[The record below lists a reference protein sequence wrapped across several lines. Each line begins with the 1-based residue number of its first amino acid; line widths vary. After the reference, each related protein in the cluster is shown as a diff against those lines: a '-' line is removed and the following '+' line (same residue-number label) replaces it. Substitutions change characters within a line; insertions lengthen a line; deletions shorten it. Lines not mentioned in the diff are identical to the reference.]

1 MKYLESI
8 KVVQFFLYE
17 QQEFSIKKITGVF
30 GPNGSGKSSML
41 DASQIALFGG
51 NSNLL
56 ALNAQADDNSTTR
69 NIRSY
74 CLGQYGPNPE
84 DRVRD
89 QATTYITL
97 LFRDSQ
103 TNLPIT
109 VGVCIYASI
118 EKDGHE
124 VLGRYVLH
132 GIELSMGDHLETI
145 DGDEQPRDW
154 KSFRQQLLQRSGQD
168 SETILF
174 IDSERFIRAHLL
186 ALRGSGGAPVTEAFT
201 RAFRFGLRMKF
212 DKTVDNIVR
221 DDVLERKPTNIKKFK
236 DVTDSFK
243 KLAEMVA
250 HVETKIN
257 DGDAILKDFTRAA
270 TESSRA
276 VTWDALA
283 LSCVRE
289 AELEKHD
296 LSTTSLGQAEA
307 RYNDAKS
314 ALQHGQ
320 ISLDE
325 KRADIMRLRALRDG
339 HAAHQDS
346 GTLQLAIEK
355 ANAQAVRG
363 ERELSEFLGLARMH
377 LAAAGVSEHLQ
388 NEATDLRAC
397 AAELPESGKTA
408 ASMSADALRAVFRP
422 MNKLIAAAVTKLFRL
437 PGAIGHEIETLR
449 EQLSEAEDDLKR
461 IKEGRP
467 PLTDNVKKLLLAMQR
482 AKLSP
487 VPVCDLVRVTDP
499 AWQGVIEGYLGPHRE
514 ALLVPPGEEDE
525 SFSCYRSVPLYGVKM
540 GMESRQNINWRP
552 RAGSVAEL
560 IEGDSPAAVAYVRAK
575 FGDLM
580 RAHTNAEALL
590 GPRTLMKD
598 GMYVNGG
605 DIDRVQPVEPSRCR
619 IGKIAIE
626 QRDALA
632 QQIIRL
638 KAQIEVL
645 EKRETAVRKLTNE
658 LIAFNSAENIDRAI
672 AVVKQVKDAL
682 EEKSSLA
689 TRLAATADAEYVRLN
704 LELNAAIEKETG
716 LQGAMNGLY
725 QEESNANSAA
735 GMAIQAESLAA
746 ENSRF
751 ANARAEEARQNGEF
765 DVDAASKDWG
775 QCLDQFGSQ
784 YALMRTHCAD
794 QARLARNR
802 LETARSRGAT
812 NFGQFISKYREH
824 VSREVLGDW
833 QQSRAWLG
841 NFVAQLRDIELVDYK
856 QEMDHAYQT
865 SQETFKTDVAVLLNA
880 NFEWLDRTI
889 NRLNT
894 ALKNC
899 PVFTNGERYQFVAN
913 PRPKL
918 AHLLKFIK
926 DVAAFGV
933 SGSMFGSAGE
943 LPEQFRELLDDKIAT
958 GAAGARSP
966 LDDYREFFEFDIEIQ
981 REDAIT
987 GITKRVGMLSKR
999 LGPGSGGEHRA
1010 PLYVIA
1016 GAALASAYRLD
1027 DSHQDGLGLI
1037 LLDEAFNKMDMTNI
1051 TATMRYLE
1059 DIGLQVLM
1067 VSPGE
1072 NLGILTAFLH
1082 RYYDIMRDAKT
1093 NVIYLEGRDV
1103 SEEARELF
1111 RSDLPEFHPELI
1123 DEELRNFQPS
1133 VGSHG
1138 SNLKPKTAPPSG
1150 PTA

>member
-17 QQEFSIKKITGVF
+17 KQEFSIKKITGVF

-41 DASQIALFGG
+41 DATQIALFGG

-97 LFRDSQ
+97 LFRDSD

-109 VGVCIYASI
+109 VGVCIYAST

-145 DGDEQPRDW
+145 DGEEQPRDW
-154 KSFRQQLLQRSGQD
+154 KSFRQQLLLRSGQD
-168 SETILF
+168 AETILF
-174 IDSERFIRAHLL
+174 TDSERFIRAHLL

-221 DDVLERKPTNIKKFK
+221 DDVLERRPTNIKKFK
-236 DVTDSFK
+236 DVTESFK

-257 DGDAILKDFTRAA
+257 DGDVILKDFTRAA
-270 TESSRA
+270 SESSRA
-276 VTWDALA
+276 STWDALA

-289 AELEKHD
+289 AELEKND
-296 LSTTSLGQAEA
+296 LATTSRARAEA
-307 RYNDAKS
+307 RHSDAKI
-314 ALQHGQ
+314 ALQLAQ
-320 ISLDE
+320 NSLDE
-325 KRADIMRLRALRDG
+325 KRADITRLRALREG

-346 GTLQLAIEK
+346 GTLQLAIEE
-355 ANAQAVRG
+355 ASTRAARG
-363 ERELSEFLGLARMH
+363 EKDLTGFLGLARINI
-377 LAAAGVSEHLQ
+377 AAAGASEHLQ
-388 NEATDLRAC
+388 DQKADLEAC
-397 AAELPESGKTA
+397 AAGLPENGKIA
-408 ASMSADALRAVFRP
+408 ASMSGDVLRAALKP
-422 MNKLIAAAVTKLFRL
+422 MNKLIAAAIGTLFRL
-437 PGAIGHEIETLR
+437 PGSIGHEIEALR
-449 EQLSEAEDDLKR
+449 EQLDEAEDDLKR

-467 PLTDNVKKLLLAMQR
+467 TLTENVKKLLLAMQR
-482 AKLSP
+482 EGLSP
-487 VPVCDLVRVTDP
+487 TPVCDLVRITDP
-499 AWQGVIEGYLGPHRE
+499 LWQGVIEGYLGPHRE
-514 ALLVPPGEEDE
+514 ALLVPPGEESE
-525 SFSCYRSVPLYGVKM
+525 SFACYRSVTVFGVKM
-540 GMESRQNINWRP
+540 GMESRQNVNARP
-552 RAGSVAEL
+552 KVGSVAEL

-580 RAHTNAEALL
+580 RAHTNAEALV

-605 DIDRVQPVEPSRCR
+605 DIDRVQPVEPGRCR
-619 IGKIAIE
+619 IGRVAAE
-626 QRDALA
+626 QRDALI
-632 QQIIRL
+632 QQVNNL
-638 KAQIEVL
+638 KAKIAVL
-645 EKRETAVRKLTNE
+645 EKQEAAVRKLTNE
-658 LIAFNSAENIDRAI
+658 LIAFNAAENIDRAV
-672 AVVKQVKDAL
+672 AAVKQVNDAL

-704 LELNAAIEKETG
+704 TELSAAIDKESA
-716 LQGAMNGLY
+716 LQGAMNGHYL
-725 QEESNANSAA
+725 EESNANSAA
-735 GMAIQAESLAA
+735 GIAAEAERLAA
-746 ENSRF
+746 ESSLL
-751 ANARAEEARQNGEF
+751 ANARAEDARSHVEF
-765 DVDAASKDWG
+765 DADLASKDWD
-775 QCLDQFGSQ
+775 QCLDQFGSKFMV
-784 YALMRTHCAD
+784 MRAHCVD
-794 QARLARNR
+794 QARLARGR
-802 LETARSRGAT
+802 LEKARSNGAT
-812 NFGQFISKYREH
+812 NFGQFISKYREY
-824 VSREVLGDW
+824 VSREVLSDW
-833 QQSRAWLG
+833 QQSRAWLA
-841 NFVAQLRDIELVDYK
+841 NFIARLRDIELVDYK

-865 SQETFKTDVAVLLNA
+865 SQETFKTDVAVLLNV
-880 NFEWLDRTI
+880 NFDWLDRTI
-889 NRLNT
+889 TRLNS

-899 PVFTNGERYQFVAN
+899 PVFTNGERYQFVAT
-913 PRPKL
+913 PRPQL

-933 SGSMFGSAGE
+933 SGSVFGSAGE
-943 LPEQFRELLDDKIAT
+943 LPEQFRDLLDDKIAT

-981 REDAIT
+981 REDVVT
-987 GITKRVGMLSKR
+987 GTTKRVGMLSKR

-1027 DSHQDGLGLI
+1027 DTHQDGLGLI

-1082 RYYDIMRDAKT
+1082 RYYDIMRDPRT
-1093 NVIYLEGRDV
+1093 NVIHLEGRDV
-1103 SEEARELF
+1103 SEESRELF
-1111 RSDLPEFHPELI
+1111 RSDLPEFHPELV
-1123 DEELRNFQPS
+1123 EEEMRDLWP
-1133 VGSHG
+1133 
-1138 SNLKPKTAPPSG
+1138 LKPPHDGNVPPG
-1150 PTA
+1150 EALPANTNA

>member
-1 MKYLESI
+1 LKYLESI

-103 TNLPIT
+103 TDLPIT
-109 VGVCIYASI
+109 VGVCIYAST

-168 SETILF
+168 AETILF
-174 IDSERFIRAHLL
+174 TDSERFIRAHLL

-257 DGDAILKDFTRAA
+257 DGEAILKDFTRASA
-270 TESSRA
+270 ESSRA

-283 LSCVRE
+283 LSAVRE

-296 LSTTSLGQAEA
+296 QSTTAREQAEA
-307 RYNDAKS
+307 RHQEAKI
-314 ALQHGQ
+314 ALENSQ
-320 ISLDE
+320 IALEETRS
-325 KRADIMRLRALRDG
+325 DIVRLRSLREN

-346 GTLQLAIEK
+346 GNLQRLIEEASARVSK
-355 ANAQAVRG
+355 G
-363 ERELSEFLGLARMH
+363 ERELNGFLGIARIN
-377 LAAAGVSEHLQ
+377 LTAAAASEHLQ
-388 NEATDLRAC
+388 DEAADLRAC
-397 AAELPESGKTA
+397 AAGLPESGKAA
-408 ASMSADALRAVFRP
+408 ASMSADALRTALKP
-422 MNKLIAAAVTKLFRL
+422 MSKILAAACAKTFRL
-437 PGAIGHEIETLR
+437 PGTIGRQIEELR
-449 EQLSEAEDDLKR
+449 EQLNEAKVDLER

-467 PLTDNVKKLLLAMQR
+467 PLTENVRKLMLAMQR
-482 AKLSP
+482 EQLNP
-487 VPVCDLVRVTDP
+487 VPVCDLVRITDP
-499 AWQGVIEGYLGPHRE
+499 AWQGVIEGYLGHHRE
-514 ALLVPPGEEDE
+514 ALLVPAGEEAQ
-525 SFSCYRSVPLYGVKM
+525 SFACYRSVPLYGVKM
-540 GMESRQNINWRP
+540 GMESRQNTNWRP
-552 RAGSVAEL
+552 KAGSVAEL

-580 RAHTNAEALL
+580 RAHTNAEAML
-590 GPRTLMKD
+590 GPRTLMND

-605 DIDRVQPVEPSRCR
+605 DIDRIQPVETGRCR
-619 IGKIAIE
+619 IGRVASE
-626 QRDALA
+626 QRGALT
-632 QQIIRL
+632 QQIAAL
-638 KAQIEVL
+638 EAQITAL
-645 EKRETAVRKLTNE
+645 EKRDSGIRQLFTQLSN
-658 LIAFNSAENIDRAI
+658 FNSADNIDRAI
-672 AVVKQVKDAL
+672 ATGKQVKDAL
-682 EEKSSLA
+682 EEQASLT

-704 LELNAAIEKETG
+704 AELSLASEREIA
-716 LQGAMNGLY
+716 LQGAMTGLH
-725 QEESNANSAA
+725 QAESNANSAA
-735 GMAIQAESLAA
+735 GMAIQAERISSENSLAA
-746 ENSRF
+746 NL
-751 ANARAEEARQNGEF
+751 RAEEARGHGEF
-765 DVDAASKDWG
+765 DADIASKDWDL
-775 QCLDQFGSQ
+775 CIDQFGLH
-784 YALMRTHCAD
+784 YAKMRLHCED

-802 LETARSRGAT
+802 LESARNRGGA

-833 QQSRAWLG
+833 QQSRAWLDH
-841 NFVAQLRDIELVDYK
+841 FIARLRDIELVDYK

-889 NRLNT
+889 QRLNR

-913 PRPKL
+913 PRPQL

-933 SGSMFGSAGE
+933 GGSMFGSAGE
-943 LPEQFRELLDDKIAT
+943 LPEQFRDLLDDKIAT

-987 GITKRVGMLSKR
+987 GATKRIGMLSKR

-1027 DSHQDGLGLI
+1027 DTHQDGLGLI

-1082 RYYDIMRDAKT
+1082 RYYDIMRDPKT
-1093 NVIYLEGRDV
+1093 NVIYLEGHDV
-1103 SEEARELF
+1103 TEEARELF

-1123 DEELRNFQPS
+1123 EEELRNFPPT
-1133 VGSHG
+1133 
-1138 SNLKPKTAPPSG
+1138 LAPHSANAAPALVP
-1150 PTA
+1150 PTLPIP

>member
-1 MKYLESI
+1 LKYLESI

-17 QQEFSIKKITGVF
+17 QQEFAIKKITGVF

-109 VGVCIYASI
+109 VGVCIYAST

-168 SETILF
+168 AETILF
-174 IDSERFIRAHLL
+174 TDSERFIRAHLL

-270 TESSRA
+270 SESGRA

-296 LSTTSLGQAEA
+296 LATTSREQAEA
-307 RYNDAKS
+307 RHNEAKA
-314 ALQHGQ
+314 ALQDGHTT
-320 ISLDE
+320 LDE
-325 KRADIMRLRALRDG
+325 TRGNITRLRALRDG

-346 GTLQLAIEK
+346 GTLQLAIEE
-355 ANAQAVRG
+355 ANTRAAKG
-363 ERELSEFLGLARMH
+363 ERELTGFLGLARMN
-377 LAAAGVSEHLQ
+377 LAAAAASEYLAD
-388 NEATDLRAC
+388 EAADLRAC
-397 AAELPESGKTA
+397 AVGLPENGKA
-408 ASMSADALRAVFRP
+408 AAGMSAEALRLAFKP
-422 MNKLIAAAVTKLFRL
+422 MSKSIAAAVATLFRL
-437 PGAIGHEIETLR
+437 PGSIGHEIETLR
-449 EQLSEAEDDLKR
+449 AQLLEAEDDLKR
-461 IKEGRP
+461 IREGRP
-467 PLTDNVKKLLLAMQR
+467 PLTDNVKKLLHAMQR
-482 AKLSP
+482 EKLNP
-487 VPVCDLVRVTDP
+487 VPVCDLVRVSDP

-514 ALLVPPGEEDE
+514 ALLVPPGEENE

-552 RAGSVAEL
+552 KPGSVAEL
-560 IEGDSPAAVAYVRAK
+560 IEGDSPAAVAYVRGK

-605 DIDRVQPVEPSRCR
+605 DIDRVQPVEPGRCR
-619 IGKIAIE
+619 IGRVATE
-626 QRDALA
+626 QRDELTH
-632 QQIIRL
+632 QIANL
-638 KAQIEVL
+638 KAQIGVL
-645 EKRETAVRKLTNE
+645 EKRESAVRQLTNE
-658 LIAFNSAENIDRAI
+658 LIAFNSPDNIDRAI
-672 AVVKQVKDAL
+672 AAVKQVKDAL

-689 TRLAATADAEYVRLN
+689 TWLAATADAEYVRLN
-704 LELNAAIEKETG
+704 QELNAAVERESA
-716 LQGAMNGLY
+716 LQGAMTGLY
-725 QEESNANSAA
+725 QGESKANSAA
-735 GMAIQAESLAA
+735 AMAVQVERQAAESSLL
-746 ENSRF
+746 
-751 ANARAEEARQNGEF
+751 ANARAEEGRNHGEF
-765 DVDAASKDWG
+765 DADAASKDWD

-784 YALMRTHCAD
+784 YAVMRAYCAD

-833 QQSRAWLG
+833 QQSRAWLE
-841 NFVAQLRDIELVDYK
+841 NFVTRLRDIELVDYK

-889 NRLNT
+889 NRLNS

-913 PRPKL
+913 PRPQL

-933 SGSMFGSAGE
+933 GGSMFGSAGE
-943 LPEQFRELLDDKIAT
+943 LPEQFRDLLDDKIAT

-987 GITKRVGMLSKR
+987 GSTKRVGMLSKR

-1027 DSHQDGLGLI
+1027 DTHQDGLGLI

-1093 NVIYLEGRDV
+1093 NVIYLEGHDV
-1103 SEEARELF
+1103 TEEARELF

-1123 DEELRNFQPS
+1123 EEELGNFP
-1133 VGSHG
+1133 
-1138 SNLKPKTAPPSG
+1138 
-1150 PTA
+1150 

>member
-17 QQEFSIKKITGVF
+17 KQEFSIKKITGVF

-74 CLGQYGPNPE
+74 CLGQYGPSPE

-97 LFRDSQ
+97 LFRDSE

-109 VGVCIYASI
+109 VGVCIYAST
-118 EKDGHE
+118 EKDGND

-145 DGDEQPRDW
+145 DGEEQPRDW

-168 SETILF
+168 PETILF
-174 IDSERFIRAHLL
+174 TDSERFIRAHLL
-186 ALRGSGGAPVTEAFT
+186 ALRGSGGAPVSEAFT

-212 DKTVDNIVR
+212 DKSVDNIVR
-221 DDVLERKPTNIKKFK
+221 DDVLEKKPTNIKKFK

-243 KLAEMVA
+243 KLAELVA
-250 HVETKIN
+250 HVEMKIS
-257 DGDAILKDFTRAA
+257 DGDAILKDFARATTESCRAA
-270 TESSRA
+270 
-276 VTWDALA
+276 TWDALA
-283 LSCVRE
+283 LDCERE

-296 LSTTSLGQAEA
+296 AAATSRVAAETKFEA
-307 RYNDAKS
+307 AQK
-314 ALQHGQ
+314 ALDDGLAS
-320 ISLDE
+320 IE
-325 KRADIMRLRALRDG
+325 NVGADITRLRSLRDS

-346 GTLQLAIEK
+346 GALQLAIDE
-355 ANAQAVRG
+355 ATSRASHS
-363 ERELSEFLGLARMH
+363 ERDLTGFLTVARKH
-377 LAAAGVSEHLQ
+377 LATAAASTYLDEVAPDLIACSAALPENGRVAASLS
-388 NEATDLRAC
+388 ADGLRAS
-397 AAELPESGKTA
+397 LK
-408 ASMSADALRAVFRP
+408 P
-422 MNKLIAAAVTKLFRL
+422 MTKLVAAAVETLFRL
-437 PGAIGHEIETLR
+437 PGAINQDIARLK
-449 EQLSEAEDDLKR
+449 EQLEDAEEDLDR
-461 IKEGRP
+461 VATGRL
-467 PLTDNVKKLLLAMQR
+467 PLADPVKKLMAAMHQR
-482 AKLSP
+482 NLNP
-487 VPVCDLVRVTDP
+487 VPVCDLIRVSDP
-499 AWQGVIEGYLGPHRE
+499 DWQGVIEGYLGPHRE
-514 ALLVPPGEEDE
+514 ALLVPPGEEDA
-525 SFSCYRSVPLYGVKM
+525 SFACYRSVPLFGVKM
-540 GMESRQNINWRP
+540 GMESRQNLNFRP
-552 RAGSVAEL
+552 RNGSVAEL

-580 RAHTNAEALL
+580 RAHTNTEAMA
-590 GPRTLMKD
+590 GQRTLMSD

-605 DIDRVQPVEPSRCR
+605 DIDRIEPTASGKWR
-619 IGKIAIE
+619 IGRIATE
-626 QRDALA
+626 QHDALLR
-632 QQIIRL
+632 QVTSLKSQI
-638 KAQIEVL
+638 AVL
-645 EKRETAVRKLTNE
+645 EKKESAIRKLANE
-658 LIAFNSAENIDRAI
+658 LMWLNSSDTIDQ
-672 AVVKQVKDAL
+672 VVNTAKQVSLAL
-682 EEKSSLA
+682 EERASLA
-689 TRLAATADAEYVRLN
+689 KRLEATADAEYVRLN
-704 LELNAAIEKETG
+704 VELSAVAEREKT
-716 LQGAMNGLY
+716 LKSQLSGLY
-725 QEESNANSAA
+725 TAVSSTNSAVA
-735 GMAIQAESLAA
+735 VAVQAEKSCEERCLA
-746 ENSRF
+746 
-751 ANARAEEARQNGEF
+751 ANARAEEARTNAEF
-765 DVDAASKDWG
+765 DPDVASRDWDACLERFASKYG
-775 QCLDQFGSQ
+775 E
-784 YALMRTHCAD
+784 MRTHCIE
-794 QARLARNR
+794 QASNARAALDR
-802 LETARSRGAT
+802 ARSRGSSS
-812 NFGQFISKYREH
+812 FGQFVSKYREH
-824 VSREVLGDW
+824 VSRDVLGDW
-833 QQSRAWLG
+833 KQSRAWLID
-841 NFVAQLRDIELVDYK
+841 FIARLRDIELVDYK
-856 QEMDHAYQT
+856 KEMDHAYQT

-889 NRLNT
+889 TRLNS

-913 PRPKL
+913 PRPQL

-933 SGSMFGSAGE
+933 GGSIFGSAGE
-943 LPEQFRELLDDKIAT
+943 LPEQFRDLLDDKIAT

-987 GITKRVGMLSKR
+987 GATKRVGMLSKR

-1027 DSHQDGLGLI
+1027 DTHQDGLGLI

-1059 DIGLQVLM
+1059 DIGLQVVM

-1093 NVIYLEGRDV
+1093 NVIYLEGHDV
-1103 SEEARELF
+1103 TQEARELF
-1111 RSDLPEFHPELI
+1111 RSDLPEFNPELL
-1123 DEELRNFQPS
+1123 DEEMRKF
-1133 VGSHG
+1133 
-1138 SNLKPKTAPPSG
+1138 PPSLG
-1150 PTA
+1150 PHGGNPPPSALPPTSV

>member
-17 QQEFSIKKITGVF
+17 KQEFSIDKITGVF

-56 ALNAQADDNSTTR
+56 ALNAQADDNTTTR

-74 CLGQYGPNPE
+74 CLGQYGPNLD

-97 LFRDSQ
+97 LFRDSA

-109 VGVCIYASI
+109 VGVCIYVSI
-118 EKDGHE
+118 DKDSHE

-145 DGDEQPRDW
+145 DGEEQPRDW
-154 KSFRQQLLQRSGQD
+154 RSFRQQLLQRSGQD
-168 SETILF
+168 ADTVLF
-174 IDSERFIRAHLL
+174 PDSERFIRAHLL

-201 RAFRFGLRMKF
+201 RALRFGLRMKF

-243 KLAEMVA
+243 RLAEMVA

-257 DGDAILKDFTRAA
+257 DGDAILKDFTKAA
-270 TESSRA
+270 TESGRA

-283 LSCVRE
+283 LSSVRE

-296 LSTTSLGQAEA
+296 VATTHRAQADARHDHAKRALDQGQA
-307 RYNDAKS
+307 
-314 ALQHGQ
+314 
-320 ISLDE
+320 SLDE
-325 KRADIMRLRALRDG
+325 TRTDITRLRGLRDG

-346 GTLQLAIEK
+346 GALQLAIDD
-355 ANAQAVRG
+355 ASARAATG
-363 ERELSEFLGLARMH
+363 ERELNGFFGLARLNLASAAASEH
-377 LAAAGVSEHLQ
+377 LKDEALDLLACSAGLPENGRAAAG
-388 NEATDLRAC
+388 
-397 AAELPESGKTA
+397 
-408 ASMSADALRAVFRP
+408 MSADALRATLKP
-422 MNKLIAAAVTKLFRL
+422 MTKLVAAAIVTLFRL
-437 PGAIGHEIETLR
+437 PSAINHEIGRLR
-449 EQLSEAEDDLKR
+449 EQLSDAEDDLQR
-461 IKEGRP
+461 IREGRP
-467 PLTDNVKKLLLAMQR
+467 PLTENVKKLLLAMQR
-482 AKLSP
+482 DRLNP
-487 VPVCDLVRVTDP
+487 VPVCDLVRITDP

-514 ALLVPPGEEDE
+514 ALLVPPGEENE
-525 SFSCYRSVPLYGVKM
+525 SFACYRSVPLYGVKM
-540 GMESRQNINWRP
+540 GMESRQNLNFRP
-552 RAGSVAEL
+552 KSGSVAEL

-580 RAHTNAEALL
+580 RAHTNAEAMA
-590 GPRTLMKD
+590 GPRTLMND
-598 GMYVNGG
+598 GMLVNGG
-605 DIDRVQPVEPSRCR
+605 DIDRIQPVEPGKCR
-619 IGKIAIE
+619 IGRAATE
-626 QRDALA
+626 QRDTLVRQVASLT
-632 QQIIRL
+632 
-638 KAQIEVL
+638 AQIAAL
-645 EKRETAVRKLTNE
+645 ENQEESVRQLANDLMRLNAPDT
-658 LIAFNSAENIDRAI
+658 IDRAI
-672 AVVKQVKDAL
+672 AMVKQVKSAL
-682 EEKSSLA
+682 EEKASLA
-689 TRLAATADAEYVRLN
+689 TRLEATADAEYVRLN
-704 LELNAAIEKETG
+704 MELNAAIEREGT
-716 LQGAMNGLY
+716 LQAAMNGLY
-725 QEESNANSAA
+725 QALSESNSAA
-735 GMAIQAESLAA
+735 ATAGQAERLCEESCLL
-746 ENSRF
+746 
-751 ANARAEEARQNGEF
+751 ANARAEEARNHAEF
-765 DVDAASKDWG
+765 DADGASKDWDH
-775 QCLDQFGSQ
+775 CLDQFGSR
-784 YALMRTHCAD
+784 YGDMRSYCAD
-794 QARLARNR
+794 QARTARSR

-812 NFGQFISKYREH
+812 SFGQFISKYREH

-833 QQSRAWLG
+833 QQSRAWLR
-841 NFVAQLRDIELVDYK
+841 NFVARLRDIELVDYK
-856 QEMDHAYQT
+856 QDMDHAYQT

-880 NFEWLDRTI
+880 NFDWLDRTI
-889 NRLNT
+889 TRLNN
-894 ALKNC
+894 ALKSC

-913 PRPKL
+913 PRPQL
-918 AHLLKFIK
+918 ARLLTFIK
-926 DVAAFGV
+926 DVAAFGAG
-933 SGSMFGSAGE
+933 GSIFGTAGE
-943 LPEQFRELLDDKIAT
+943 LPEQFRDLLDDKIAT
-958 GAAGARSP
+958 GAAGMRSP
-966 LDDYREFFEFDIEIQ
+966 LDDYREFFEFDIEIL
-981 REDAIT
+981 REDVLT
-987 GITKRVGMLSKR
+987 GSTRRVGMLSKR

-1027 DSHQDGLGLI
+1027 DTHRDGLGLI

-1093 NVIYLEGRDV
+1093 NVIYLEGHDV
-1103 SEEARELF
+1103 TEEARELF

-1123 DEELRNFQPS
+1123 DEELRNF
-1133 VGSHG
+1133 
-1138 SNLKPKTAPPSG
+1138 PPSLAPHG
-1150 PTA
+1150 GQMLAATPADSAVP